1 MATLLDALVVS
12 LSLDPSAF
20 TEGQKKAAE
29 SLRQTRLSAEGE
41 GKKIEESGKRAN
53 EFFTRLKKGALE
65 FLAVFTVGMGSAE
78 FLKFLTQADTQ
89 LGRLSERFGISAR
102 ALGAWGAASQAL
114 GGSAAATESTI
125 TGLISKFAQMSIT
138 GDTTLVPWI
147 RALGIQLKT
156 TADGTLDWQDALIKL
171 SEAIEKMPRAQA
183 TTFLQDMGFDP
194 GTISLIE
201 RGSVAMRELLKA
213 EKAYAPSPADIAAAE
228 KRQMSFSLLD
238 QALTKLGRDISTA
251 LTPYLVPMLDDLRW
265 WIDNNPTLAAGII
278 GVTTAVTALGAAVK
292 TLSLIGIGSGAL
304 ALLGRILG
312 PLALLGLT
320 GPAQGSQKL
329 GEAPVPT
336 TKEEQEELQRRSLW
350 NYLFGPNKDG
360 KYSRGGTQ
368 WEGPIPGGPSG
379 GKVEHESYIRSSAAA
394 LGIDPNIAVAVA
406 RSEGLGGRYAGDRGS
421 SFGDFQLHVGGRA
434 GGGNAVSGLGDEFQ
448 RQTGLDPSDP
458 SNWRAMDLFALRW
471 AKTHGWGAWHGW
483 HGSSMAGI
491 GATASGGG
499 SRSVTIGSLNVYTSA
514 PNATGIVRDIRAA
527 LQRQLQASMANGSFA

>member
-1 MATLLDALVVS
+1 MATLIDSLVVS
-12 LSLDPSAF
+12 LGIDPSAF
-20 TEGQKKAAE
+20 VAGQKKATE
-29 SLRQTRLSAEGE
+29 SLHQTRVSAEDE

-65 FLAVFTVGMGSAE
+65 FLAVFTAGMGTAE
-78 FLKFLTQADTQ
+78 FLKFLTETDTQ

-114 GGSAAATESTI
+114 GGSAAATENTI

-171 SEAIEKMPRAQA
+171 SQAIQNMPRAQA

-194 GTISLIE
+194 GTIT
-201 RGSVAMRELLKA
+201 LLEQGPAAVQRLLQSFKA
-213 EKAYAPSPADIAAAE
+213 LQPSAADRAAAE
-228 KRQMSFSLLD
+228 ER
-238 QALTKLGRDISTA
+238 TKDWTTLWNTWVEMGRFLVTTFEPQIHMLQTRLTA
-251 LTPYLVPMLDDLRW
+251 LAKWAIDHPHVLELALGLTAATIAALVASTGPLGA
-265 WIDNNPTLAAGII
+265 I
-278 GVTTAVTALGAAVK
+278 VVALGAIVAAVTWLMANTDTAAEHAERFRNRFK
-292 TLSLIGIGSGAL
+292 FDKPESTPAPGGHWEQ
-304 ALLGRILG
+304 LGNRRVWR
-312 PLALLGLT
+312 
-320 GPAQGSQKL
+320 QGSA
-329 GEAPVPT
+329 GPT
-336 TKEEQEELQRRSLW
+336 
-350 NYLFGPNKDG
+350 
-360 KYSRGGTQ
+360 GG
-368 WEGPIPGGPSG
+368 S
-379 GKVEHESYIRSSAAA
+379 VEHEAYIRSNAAA

-406 RSEGLGGRYAGDRGS
+406 RSEGLGGTYAGDQGS

-434 GGGNAVSGLGDEFQ
+434 GGGNAVSGLGDEFS
-448 RQTGLDPSDP
+448 RSTGLDPSDP
-458 SNWRAMDLFALRW
+458 SNWKAMDRFALQW

-483 HGSSMAGI
+483 HGSNLAGI
-491 GATASGGG
+491 GAGAGGGSSGG